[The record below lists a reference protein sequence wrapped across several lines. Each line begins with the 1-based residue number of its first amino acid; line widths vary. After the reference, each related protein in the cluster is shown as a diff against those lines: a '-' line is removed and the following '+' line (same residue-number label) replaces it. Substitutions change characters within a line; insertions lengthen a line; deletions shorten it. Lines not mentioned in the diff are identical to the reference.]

1 LNNPQEPHCLARVE
15 RTNRKKD
22 VVEVTYKVSRDVH
35 PAFLQILV
43 PNGKINAVRIAD
55 MTTTQREYAALSS
68 LEFYDL
74 CDEVLEAK
82 PSPIQKYG
90 DDKVSIMSTKY
101 NLNRGQAQAI
111 LSAYDNDGFTL
122 IQG

>member
-1 LNNPQEPHCLARVE
+1 
-15 RTNRKKD
+15 
-22 VVEVTYKVSRDVH
+22 
-35 PAFLQILV
+35 
-43 PNGKINAVRIAD
+43 

-74 CDEVLEAK
+74 CSEVLEAK

-90 DDKVSIMSTKY
+90 DEKVSIMMDKY
-101 NLNRGQAQAI
+101 KLNRGQAQAI
-111 LSAYDNDGFTL
+111 LSAYENDGFTL